1 MTSPVLQQRVI
12 TIISFVLEIKLQH
25 RFPMLWLQECS
36 VSAELGFDTILK
48 ELLHRESEKQQRG
61 APQTSDVY

>member
-1 MTSPVLQQRVI
+1 
-12 TIISFVLEIKLQH
+12 
-25 RFPMLWLQECS
+25 MLWLQECS

-48 ELLHRESEKQQRG
+48 ELLQRESEKQQRG